1 MLMQA
6 LSVYVRH
13 VLQGCRALAAVGAL
27 ILVPALAATGQVR
40 DLHDPAC
47 GFGAAR
53 QLYAP
58 RAFFGYACRDE
69 ACASHKAGFAWADRG
84 GIADPEACREAE
96 DDAFN
101 EGCRAFADD
110 AVTAEQA
117 GFEWAREN
125 EVVDACLCG
134 GAGPRF
140 EAGCEAYVAG
150 FAQ

>member
-1 MLMQA
+1 MQT

-13 VLQGCRALAAVGAL
+13 ALQGGRTLAAMGAL
-27 ILVPALAATGQVR
+27 ILVPAIAAAGQVS
-40 DLHDPAC
+40 DLHHSGC
-47 GFGAAR
+47 GFGTAR
-53 QLYAP
+53 QLYAL
-58 RAFFGYACRDE
+58 RAFFGYACRDDE
-69 ACASHKAGFAWADRG
+69 CASHKAGFAWADRG
-84 GIADPEACREAE
+84 GITDPEACREAE

-140 EAGCEAYVAG
+140 EAGCEAYVTG

>member
-1 MLMQA
+1 MLMQT

-13 VLQGCRALAAVGAL
+13 ALQGGRALAAVGAL
-27 ILVPALAATGQVR
+27 ILIPAIAATGQAS
-40 DLHDPAC
+40 DLHHSDC
-47 GFGAAR
+47 GFGTAR
-53 QLYAP
+53 QLYAL

-69 ACASHKAGFAWADRG
+69 ECASHKAGFAWADRG
-84 GIADPEACREAE
+84 GITDPEACREAE

-140 EAGCEAYVAG
+140 EAGCQAYVTG